1 MDLNKEE
8 QRDKTPEYEG
18 DLSSPDSLGTS
29 NNSNDSQSENN
40 SNEGIS
46 PDAEAVGETIQ
57 KTGIFPSVES
67 PMSPLS
73 EEEDSKKQVSE
84 TDPALAPP
92 ILEPTPLVTT
102 SKKQKSK
109 ALTED
114 EIDIKNANKT
124 RRRVKK
130 LRRTMLSMSNEKRAE
145 LKNDITRD
153 FITILRLSN
162 HPGTFKAHRNQLIR
176 IRQTLNKGLD
186 CIEDPVKC
194 QHSRE
199 KKAVK
204 KQKTEKKQDSK
215 KPKASKM
222 NESKNKKDK
231 KGKK

>member
-8 QRDKTPEYEG
+8 LRDKTPEYEG
-18 DLSSPDSLGTS
+18 NLSSPDSLGTS
-29 NNSNDSQSENN
+29 NNLNDSQSENN
-40 SNEGIS
+40 SSEEIS

-67 PMSPLS
+67 PISPLSAVS
-73 EEEDSKKQVSE
+73 EEEDSNE
-84 TDPALAPP
+84 PAPP
-92 ILEPTPLVTT
+92 LLEPTPLVTT

-109 ALTED
+109 TLTSD

-130 LRRTMLSMSNEKRAE
+130 LKRTLLSMTEEKRAE
-145 LKNDITRD
+145 FKNDITRD

-194 QHSRE
+194 QRSRE